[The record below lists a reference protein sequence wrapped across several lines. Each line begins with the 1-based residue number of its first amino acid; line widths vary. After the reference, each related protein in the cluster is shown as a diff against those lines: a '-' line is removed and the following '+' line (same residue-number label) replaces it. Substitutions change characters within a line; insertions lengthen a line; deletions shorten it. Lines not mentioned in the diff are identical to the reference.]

1 MAGSWK
7 VRFCTSSDGAKL
19 AYVRTGAGPAI
30 VESAYRGHLYLV
42 RESPLWRHWI
52 GELAHDHEYIRY
64 DSRGYGLSDRDVSDV
79 SFEAMVRDL
88 EAVVAAAA
96 PEKFVLVGHSSGG
109 AVAVAYAVRHPER
122 VSHLVLFNSYLRGQ
136 LKRAT
141 EPRQVDEALL
151 YYKIAEVGW
160 DMADPSWRVMSATR
174 FVPDAP
180 AEYIEASVALSRA
193 SATPAM
199 QVRFMKLAD
208 QIDLTELAPKVA
220 CPCLVVNSRGGL
232 RSPMEEGRRLAAL
245 LPDARFVTLQTPNH
259 FVREDEP
266 AWGQFVAELRAFL
279 PAAPGGAAAGGPFAE
294 LTARER
300 EMVDL
305 LARGLDNHQI
315 AAHLELTEKTVRN
328 MVSSVLDKLGVESR
342 AQAIVRAREAGY
354 GVGSTA

>member
-1 MAGSWK
+1 MAEAWK
-7 VRFCTSSDGAKL
+7 VRFCTSADGAKL
-19 AYVRTGAGPAI
+19 AYVRVGSGPAI
-30 VESAYRGHLYLV
+30 VESAYRGHLDLV
-42 RESPLWRHWI
+42 RDSPLWRHWI
-52 GELAHDHEYIRY
+52 AELARDRAYIRY
-64 DSRGYGLSDRDVSDV
+64 DSRGYGLSDRDVSEV

-88 EAVVAAAA
+88 EAVVAAAG

-122 VSHLVLFNSYLRGQ
+122 VSHLVLFNSYVRGQ

-141 EPRQVDEALL
+141 EPRHVDEAHL

-160 DMADPSWRVMSATR
+160 EMADPSWRVMSATR

-180 AEYIEASVALSRA
+180 ADYIEASVALARA
-193 SATPAM
+193 SASPAM

-208 QIDLTELAPKVA
+208 QIDITELAPRVS
-220 CPCLVVNSRGGL
+220 CPCLVANSRDGL
-232 RSPMEEGRRLAAL
+232 RIPMEEGRRLATL
-245 LPDARFVTLQTPNH
+245 IPDARFVSMPTPNH

-266 AWGQFVAELRAFL
+266 AWRLFVAQLRAFL
-279 PAAPGGAAAGGPFAE
+279 PAAAANGSFAA
-294 LTARER
+294 LTPRER
-300 EMVDL
+300 ELLEL

-315 AAHLELTEKTVRN
+315 AAHLQLTEKTVRN
-328 MVSSVLDKLGVESR
+328 MVSAVLAKIGVESR